1 MKFFASALFV
11 ASVVCKIRDRK
22 NGILNV
28 NDDCVPNKIIKQNR
42 CAEGLVC
49 ETTLG
54 KCKIVVGGTCTT
66 TDQCTMGNVC
76 TNFVCKKP
84 LQNVTSTSKVKEAA
98 KPYKTEDC

>member
-28 NDDCVPNKIIKQNR
+28 NDDCVPDRIIKQNR

-76 TNFVCKKP
+76 TDFDCKKAV
-84 LQNVTSTSKVKEAA
+84 QETSSSSQGKEAE
-98 KPYKTEDC
+98 KKYKTATY